1 MNNRGKVCIADFGLA
16 RKYGDPPKEYTQ
28 PVVTLWCG
36 CGERLPGREGD
47 DCDTFTARAVRYR
60 APELLLGATA
70 YSAPID
76 VWSRGCGV
84 AASLAW
90 PR

>member
-36 CGERLPGREGD
+36 CGERLRGRGGRRLRLVHR
-47 DCDTFTARAVRYR
+47 TRR
-60 APELLLGATA
+60 
-70 YSAPID
+70 
-76 VWSRGCGV
+76 
-84 AASLAW
+84 
-90 PR
+90 